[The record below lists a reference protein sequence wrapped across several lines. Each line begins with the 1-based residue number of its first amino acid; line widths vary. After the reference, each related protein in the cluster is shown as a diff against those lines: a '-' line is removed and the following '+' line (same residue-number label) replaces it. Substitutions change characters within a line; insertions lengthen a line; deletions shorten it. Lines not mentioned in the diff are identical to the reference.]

1 MNSKYV
7 EAGDGDTLDWTR
19 KELKDRAKQVL
30 RTSYWKA
37 FLVSLLLA
45 VLGGGVSSCSYNSG
59 GGSSASLPS
68 LNGSW
73 EEVTSSPVFMAVIA
87 GVILLILVI
96 MLISFAFHIFVVAPF
111 EVGGMQYFKQAA
123 HDDVNMNYMVYSFQ
137 KGRYLAIVKGMLWK
151 NVLTFLWFL
160 LLIIPGIVKS
170 YAYSMVPF
178 ILADNPE
185 IGRKRA
191 IELSNHMTNGQK
203 WRMFVL
209 DLSFLGWYIL
219 GTLALGIGIL
229 FVLPY
234 DHSTKAELYKVLR
247 QQAIYDGKSNSK
259 ELNLPE

>member
-1 MNSKYV
+1 MQ
-7 EAGDGDTLDWTR
+7 ERDGGRLDWTR

-59 GGSSASLPS
+59 GGTSASLPG

-73 EEVTSSPVFMAVIA
+73 EEMSNSPMFMAVIA
-87 GVILLILVI
+87 GVILLFLFILLLSI
-96 MLISFAFHIFVVAPF
+96 AFQIFVVAPF

-137 KGRYLAIVKGMLWK
+137 RGQYMAIVKGMLWK

-178 ILADNPE
+178 ILADNPG
-185 IGRKRA
+185 IGTKRA
-191 IELSNHMTNGQK
+191 VRLSTQMTYGHK
-203 WRMFVL
+203 WKMFVL
-209 DLSFLGWYIL
+209 DLSFLGWYLL

-247 QQAIYDGKSNSK
+247 RQALYDGQTSSK
-259 ELNLPE
+259 ELRLPE